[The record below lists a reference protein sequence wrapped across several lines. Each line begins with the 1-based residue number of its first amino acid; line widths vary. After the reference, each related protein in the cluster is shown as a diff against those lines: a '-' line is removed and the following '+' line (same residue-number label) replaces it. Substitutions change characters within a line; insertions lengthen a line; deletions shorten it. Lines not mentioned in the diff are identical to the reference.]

1 MYLKYWNLNEEPFR
15 QIATDRMVFMSMQY
29 REGLARLF
37 YLFDQK
43 RTAGMIT
50 GPYGVGKT
58 LTFEFLRRR
67 ALRDKAQVI
76 QIDAIP
82 NGSLPMARHILRCL
96 GLPDAA
102 STLAEALM
110 TLQVHARQSAP
121 RLKHTL
127 LLVDEAQQLVE
138 GDGFY
143 LVHYLCNLRI
153 GEGGEDPLFTTI
165 IAGTD
170 LLREAM
176 KAQDSLRRRIQLDWR
191 LNPLSERETVEYV
204 QHHIAIAGAPG
215 VKRMD
220 AQRIA
225 VAVALRQRLHRRGVG
240 QFHRRNHQVLHAR
253 RPRRRPHRIGVGR
266 ELGGVE
272 VAVGVYPG
280 GHGGDGAMFRGWA
293 GQLMVFSGSRACL
306 ACASSS
312 HF

>member
-43 RTAGMIT
+43 RAAGMIT

-204 QHHIAIAGAPG
+204 QHHIAIAGGDIWIFTNEALAAVYTYSRGIPRSINNVCDTALMLG
-215 VKRMD
+215 YA
-220 AQRIA
+220 AQARVVDNRI
-225 VAVALRQRLHRRGVG
+225 VAQAAHDTGL
-240 QFHRRNHQVLHAR
+240 
-253 RPRRRPHRIGVGR
+253 
-266 ELGGVE
+266 
-272 VAVGVYPG
+272 
-280 GHGGDGAMFRGWA
+280 DT
-293 GQLMVFSGSRACL
+293 LMA
-306 ACASSS
+306 
-312 HF
+312 

>member
-204 QHHIAIAGAPG
+204 QHHIAIAGGDIWIFTNEAL
-215 VKRMD
+215 
-220 AQRIA
+220 AA
-225 VAVALRQRLHRRGVG
+225 VYTYSRGIPRSINNVCDTALMLGYAA
-240 QFHRRNHQVLHAR
+240 HAR
-253 RPRRRPHRIGVGR
+253 VVDNRI
-266 ELGGVE
+266 
-272 VAVGVYPG
+272 VAQAAHDTGL
-280 GHGGDGAMFRGWA
+280 DT
-293 GQLMVFSGSRACL
+293 LMA
-306 ACASSS
+306 
-312 HF
+312 

>member
-110 TLQVHARQSAP
+110 TLQVHARQSVP

-204 QHHIAIAGAPG
+204 QHHIAIAGGDIWIFTNEALAAVYTYSRGIPRSINNVCDTALMLG
-215 VKRMD
+215 YA
-220 AQRIA
+220 AQARVVDNRI
-225 VAVALRQRLHRRGVG
+225 VAQAAHDTGL
-240 QFHRRNHQVLHAR
+240 
-253 RPRRRPHRIGVGR
+253 
-266 ELGGVE
+266 
-272 VAVGVYPG
+272 
-280 GHGGDGAMFRGWA
+280 DT
-293 GQLMVFSGSRACL
+293 LMA
-306 ACASSS
+306 
-312 HF
+312 

>member
-82 NGSLPMARHILRCL
+82 NGSLPMARHILRSL
-96 GLPDAA
+96 GLPDNAA
-102 STLAEALM
+102 TLAEALM

-127 LLVDEAQQLVE
+127 LLIDEAQQLAE

-165 IAGTD
+165 VAGTE
-170 LLREAM
+170 LLREAL
-176 KAQDSLRRRIQLDWR
+176 KTRDSLRRRIQLDWR

-204 QHHIAIAGAPG
+204 QHHIAVSGGDIWIFTNEALA
-215 VKRMD
+215 
-220 AQRIA
+220 A
-225 VAVALRQRLHRRGVG
+225 VYTYSRGIPRSINNICDTSLMLG
-240 QFHRRNHQVLHAR
+240 YAAHAR
-253 RPRRRPHRIGVGR
+253 VVDNRI
-266 ELGGVE
+266 
-272 VAVGVYPG
+272 VAQAAHDTGL
-280 GHGGDGAMFRGWA
+280 DS
-293 GQLMVFSGSRACL
+293 LMA
-306 ACASSS
+306 
-312 HF
+312 

>member
-110 TLQVHARQSAP
+110 TLQVHARQPAP

-127 LLVDEAQQLVE
+127 LLVDEAQQLIE

-153 GEGGEDPLFTTI
+153 GEGGEEPLFTTI

-204 QHHIAIAGAPG
+204 QHHIAIAGGDIWIFTNEALAAVYTYSRGIPRSINNVCDTALMLG
-215 VKRMD
+215 YA
-220 AQRIA
+220 AQARVVDNRI
-225 VAVALRQRLHRRGVG
+225 VAQAAHDTGL
-240 QFHRRNHQVLHAR
+240 
-253 RPRRRPHRIGVGR
+253 
-266 ELGGVE
+266 
-272 VAVGVYPG
+272 
-280 GHGGDGAMFRGWA
+280 DT
-293 GQLMVFSGSRACL
+293 LMA
-306 ACASSS
+306 
-312 HF
+312 

>member
-110 TLQVHARQSAP
+110 TLQVHARQSVP
-121 RLKHTL
+121 RLKHHAPREVL
-127 LLVDEAQQLVE
+127 RGVDEAGRGWNRMGGWSRKSGPGTRPSPRCE
-138 GDGFY
+138 
-143 LVHYLCNLRI
+143 RI
-153 GEGGEDPLFTTI
+153 GDAPI
-165 IAGTD
+165 SAG
-170 LLREAM
+170 R
-176 KAQDSLRRRIQLDWR
+176 
-191 LNPLSERETVEYV
+191 NP
-204 QHHIAIAGAPG
+204 
-215 VKRMD
+215 
-220 AQRIA
+220 
-225 VAVALRQRLHRRGVG
+225 
-240 QFHRRNHQVLHAR
+240 RRN
-253 RPRRRPHRIGVGR
+253 
-266 ELGGVE
+266 
-272 VAVGVYPG
+272 
-280 GHGGDGAMFRGWA
+280 DG
-293 GQLMVFSGSRACL
+293 
-306 ACASSS
+306 
-312 HF
+312 